1 MFSELNLAFEAPL
14 FVGSSRE
21 GIDRTYDGIQ
31 SGIGRHN
38 GDNSSEVKI
47 FPLLWYG
54 VSWIL
59 VTLKVRRIRLE
70 TTAFSRAH
78 NLLRL

>member
-1 MFSELNLAFEAPL
+1 MLSELNLAFEAPL

-38 GDNSSEVKI
+38 DDNSSEVKI
-47 FPLLWYG
+47 SSLLRCG

-59 VTLKVRRIRLE
+59 VTLEVRRIRLE
-70 TTAFSRAH
+70 TTAISRGS
-78 NLLRL
+78 